1 MLFLLPK
8 LIILIFQ
15 PACRPLMS
23 TEKDEKKDD
32 EDVSEAD
39 EEEELEEGV
48 E

>member
-23 TEKDEKKDD
+23 TEEEKNDD

-39 EEEELEEGV
+39 EEELEEGV

>member
-1 MLFLLPK
+1 LS
-8 LIILIFQ
+8 
-15 PACRPLMS
+15 ATYER
-23 TEKDEKKDD
+23 EKNDD